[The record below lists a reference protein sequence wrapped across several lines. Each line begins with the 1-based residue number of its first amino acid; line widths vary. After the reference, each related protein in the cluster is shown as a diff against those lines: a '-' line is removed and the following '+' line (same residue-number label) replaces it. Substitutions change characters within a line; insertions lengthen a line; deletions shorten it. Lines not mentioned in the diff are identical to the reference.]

1 MDLPIFHSPA
11 VGRGRLHGED
21 GAPDFG
27 APVMYLQL
35 SLSPNPAFDVGVPEA
50 SNRGDAGANA
60 SRTEIFMSRL
70 EGSSGKGGT
79 PMRCWILAS
88 IFREASSCPSNEEIF
103 CRPFDMEARAIKILG
118 DLLPVES
125 RGVRKNYALG
135 LLSTLDVE
143 GRGLGEQMLKKFLP
157 DVWRE
162 LLELEERIR
171 LVDGYSSRE
180 EYRYHILGQYSRFP
194 VDCPRTLDRFETS
207 GQMEEKEHR
216 NIIDAVKRPKEVAM
230 KQVPREVPRP
240 DTPIHSEHKLEEEWK
255 LMEEAGARARSVA
268 WRRIEVEREK
278 CRAEGMTEGSRHF
291 FLLLMEMGR
300 RAHRAEAWREEA
312 EKAAV
317 SLRSALDAERADLE
331 VARDDVDGILLLKRD
346 LDGAL
351 ASVEAKEEISRLLSE
366 IDILRAERDEAIRKA
381 ASADDR

>member
-1 MDLPIFHSPA
+1 MKKIVGMDLPVFHSPA

-27 APVMYLQL
+27 APGFLKHRTKGMQGRMPLGQKYSCQGLK
-35 SLSPNPAFDVGVPEA
+35 
-50 SNRGDAGANA
+50 GAQA
-60 SRTEIFMSRL
+60 
-70 EGSSGKGGT
+70 KGGT

-103 CRPFDMEARAIKILG
+103 CRPFNMEARAMKILG
-118 DLLPVES
+118 FLLPVES

-135 LLSTLDVE
+135 LLLTLDVE

-180 EYRYHILGQYSRFP
+180 EYRYHILGQYSQFP
-194 VDCPRTLDRFETS
+194 VDYPRTRDRFETS

-216 NIIDAVKRPKEVAM
+216 NIIDAGKRPKEVAV

-278 CRAEGMTEGSRHF
+278 CCAKGMTEGSWRWVVA
-291 FLLLMEMGR
+291 LIGQKLGERGPRKPR
-300 RAHRAEAWREEA
+300 RASVRPWMR
-312 EKAAV
+312 
-317 SLRSALDAERADLE
+317 LRLQKF
-331 VARDDVDGILLLKRD
+331 GIEP
-346 LDGAL
+346 
-351 ASVEAKEEISRLLSE
+351 SVQHLSN
-366 IDILRAERDEAIRKA
+366 
-381 ASADDR
+381 